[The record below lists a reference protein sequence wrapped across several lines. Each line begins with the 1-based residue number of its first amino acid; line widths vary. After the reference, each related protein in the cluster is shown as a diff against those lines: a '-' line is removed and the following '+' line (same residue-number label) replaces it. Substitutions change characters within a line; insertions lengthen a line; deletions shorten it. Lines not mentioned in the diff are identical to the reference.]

1 MKDSDSG
8 ARRGSVQRWRA
19 VLEISLFALAA
30 TVLVTGMDLTT
41 VGRVL
46 ARLPGPS
53 VSRPETVRMP
63 HPGAS
68 PRRAAAPKAPSA
80 QAISPAASSTPAPA
94 RKPAPS
100 RPATAAPRPS
110 TLAEE
115 LAPPPSPPTEVTR
128 IQHFYGLMDK
138 GIALYNDGW
147 YGPAVARFRQAASV
161 LPNSPYAHLWWGRAA
176 LAAGRPEEARLP
188 LERAIAL
195 APGTEV
201 ARKAFLLLQQLNGN
215 E

>member
-1 MKDSDSG
+1 
-8 ARRGSVQRWRA
+8 
-19 VLEISLFALAA
+19 
-30 TVLVTGMDLTT
+30 
-41 VGRVL
+41 
-46 ARLPGPS
+46 
-53 VSRPETVRMP
+53 
-63 HPGAS
+63 
-68 PRRAAAPKAPSA
+68 
-80 QAISPAASSTPAPA
+80 
-94 RKPAPS
+94 
-100 RPATAAPRPS
+100 
-110 TLAEE
+110 
-115 LAPPPSPPTEVTR
+115 
-128 IQHFYGLMDK
+128 MDK

-201 ARKAFLLLQQLNGN
+201 ARKALLLLQQLNGS